1 MKAHHVTLKDI
12 ARQLGVTVA
21 TVSRALKDYPD
32 ISPATKKAVL
42 ELATQL
48 KYRPNPIALS
58 LRASRSNVI
67 GVVIP
72 EIVHHFFSTVI
83 SGIMDVA
90 DQAGYSVMLCQTNES
105 YQREVREAGTLL
117 NSRVDGLLISLSNET
132 EQYDHLQEF
141 LDHGVPLVL
150 FDKVCNELDV
160 TKVIVDDYEGAF
172 TIVEHLIMRGS
183 DKIALMRG
191 PTAASNS
198 RLRLAGYAAALKKH
212 GLPVREEY
220 ILECAGGV
228 TYETG
233 MRLTRQIMQLPDP
246 PNAIFTVADPV
257 AIGAITVLKQM
268 GFHVP
273 ADVAVAG
280 FSDWEMASV
289 VEPALTS
296 VYQPGFEMGQV
307 SAMLLL
313 EQIEM
318 TQNGREIV
326 PVTKTLPTK
335 LMVRQ
340 SSARG
345 GAAVP
350 DMPGRV

>member
-1 MKAHHVTLKDI
+1 MKAQHTTLKDI

-21 TVSRALKDYPD
+21 TVSRALKNYPD

-42 ELATQL
+42 DLAAQL
-48 KYRPNPIALS
+48 KYRPNPIALN
-58 LRASRSNVI
+58 LRASRSNII

-90 DQAGYSVMLCQTNES
+90 DQAGYSVMICQTNET
-105 YQREVREAGTLL
+105 YRREVRETGTLL

-132 EQYDHLQEF
+132 ELYGHLQEF
-141 LDHGVPLVL
+141 VDHGVPLVL
-150 FDKVCNELDV
+150 FDKVCDELDV
-160 TKVIVDDYEGAF
+160 TKVIVDDYAGAF
-172 TIVEHLIMRGS
+172 GIVEHLIRQGS
-183 DKIALMRG
+183 GKIALMRG

-198 RLRLAGYAAALKKH
+198 RLRLAGYVDALKKH
-212 GLPVREEY
+212 ALPIREEY
-220 ILECAGGV
+220 ILECTGGV

-233 MRLTRQIMQLPDP
+233 IRLTRQLMQLPDP
-246 PNAIFTVADPV
+246 PDAIFAVADPV
-257 AIGAITVLKQM
+257 SIGAISVLKQM
-268 GFHVP
+268 GFGIP
-273 ADVAVAG
+273 YDVAVAG

-307 SAMLLL
+307 AAKLLL
-313 EQIEM
+313 EQIERV
-318 TQNGREIV
+318 QDGRETTAFTRV
-326 PVTKTLPTK
+326 LPTK

-340 SSARG
+340 SSLRKI
-345 GAAVP
+345 V
-350 DMPGRV
+350 